1 MKRIYLLGVILI
13 LFISLGAVFYVE
25 ANNFH
30 VYAYIVKESITQ
42 SGYQVYSICVVSS
55 NKGPLPMSAN
65 VIVAISAGTQSG
77 IFAHTKNYINDT
89 SISVAPFS
97 SKKLLVNI
105 SIPAAQQVYNVYIE
119 GSGNYNWQLKPQN
132 NITLNQQIYQLN
144 TIAHFYPIRA
154 VVSSKYLTFYTNASI
169 IFTNSHAYPYYVQ
182 SAPISLTAY
191 PNGSI
196 IYSIA
201 FVLNTQYIKLSS
213 GSYTAKLYVNGSL
226 VNTSSITISQ
236 GQQVVIYGNLPPS
249 NIISVQNYDTTYN
262 ITLFLNG
269 QQLIYYFGEII
280 SI

>member
-1 MKRIYLLGVILI
+1 MKRIYLLGIILI

-30 VYAYIVKESITQ
+30 VYAYIVKESKTQ
-42 SGYQVYSICVVSS
+42 SGDQVYSIYSICVVSS

-65 VIVAISAGTQSG
+65 IIVAISAGTQSG
-77 IFAHTKNYINDT
+77 IFPQTRNYINET
-89 SISVAPFS
+89 SISIAPFS
-97 SKKLLVNI
+97 SKKLLVSI
-105 SIPAAQQVYNVYIE
+105 SIPAAQQVYSVYIE

-144 TIAHFYPIRA
+144 TIAQFYPIRA
-154 VVSSKYLTFYTNASI
+154 IMSYTNASF
-169 IFTNSHAYPYYVQ
+169 IFTNSHASPYYIQ
-182 SAPISLTAY
+182 SPPISLTAY

-249 NIISVQNYDTTYN
+249 NIISVQNYGTAYN